1 MKKII
6 ILILLVLTMTAC
18 TSPVVQV
25 IEKSA
30 SVQTTLATEA
40 TYSIV
45 LQHVGV
51 VQSDQ
56 IKKYSFKTSGY
67 LQSLNVAVS
76 DKVAPGDTLA
86 SVDTT
91 DIGFQMDAAKNQMDA
106 AYAQYQK
113 ALKGA
118 SREEINAASLN
129 VEKAKSVFDFH
140 EKNYSDMISLHKE
153 GVISSS
159 TLEEAALAL
168 SISEKDY
175 LQSLE
180 VLSQAEQG
188 AGSEDEQMA
197 LSQYMAAKNGYEAY
211 RSLVEDTV
219 IFSDVFGTVISVLYE
234 ESELVPQGYPV
245 IVVASNKLVI
255 ETGVT
260 LKDITK
266 IKLDTPIVVRV
277 NDVKYDGRINGI
289 SPVPDKNQLTYRI
302 SVEIEGVTEGVSIG
316 SIAYIDFIVAESTGI
331 WLDITNVSNDGE
343 DFVFV
348 VENERVVRKNIKVLA
363 IYENKVLVE
372 GLNINDEI
380 IIKGLDNIR
389 IGYKVIVVE

>member
-1 MKKII
+1 MKKIV
-6 ILILLVLTMTAC
+6 ILILLVLVMTAC
-18 TSPVVQV
+18 TTPIVQE

-30 SVQTTLATEA
+30 SVQTTLAVEN
-40 TYSIV
+40 TYSRI
-45 LQHVGV
+45 LKHVGV
-51 VQSDQ
+51 VQTDQ

-91 DIGFQMDAAKNQMDA
+91 DIGFQMAAAKNQMDA

-118 SREEINAASLN
+118 SLEEINAASLN
-129 VEKAKSVFDFH
+129 VEKAKSVFDYQ
-140 EKNYSDMISLHKE
+140 EKNYNDMISLHKE

-175 LQSLE
+175 QQSLE
-180 VLSQAEQG
+180 MLSQAEQG

-245 IVVASNKLVI
+245 VVVASNKLSI

-260 LKDITK
+260 LKDMAE
-266 IKLDTPIVVRV
+266 IKLNTPTIVKV
-277 NDVKYDGRINGI
+277 NDVSYDGRINAI
-289 SPVPDKNQLTYRI
+289 SPVPDQNQLTYNI
-302 SVEIEGVTEGVSIG
+302 SVEIDGVSEGVMIG
-316 SIAYIDFIVAESTGI
+316 SIAYIDFIVGESTGI

-343 DFVFV
+343 DFVYV
-348 VENERVVRKNIKVLA
+348 VENERVVRKNIKILA
-363 IYENKVLVE
+363 IYENKILAE
-372 GLNINDEI
+372 GLDLNDEI

-389 IGYKVIVVE
+389 VGYKVTVVE

>member
-1 MKKII
+1 MKKIV
-6 ILILLVLTMTAC
+6 ILILLVLVMTAC
-18 TSPVVQV
+18 TTPIVQE

-30 SVQTTLATEA
+30 SVQTTLAVEN
-40 TYSIV
+40 TYSRI
-45 LQHVGV
+45 LKHVGV
-51 VQSDQ
+51 VQTDQ

-91 DIGFQMDAAKNQMDA
+91 DIGFQMAAAKNQMDA

-129 VEKAKSVFDFH
+129 VEKAKSVFDYQ
-140 EKNYSDMISLHKE
+140 EKNYNDMISLHKE

-175 LQSLE
+175 QQSLE
-180 VLSQAEQG
+180 MLSQAEQG

-245 IVVASNKLVI
+245 VVVASNKLSI

-260 LKDITK
+260 LKDMAE
-266 IKLDTPIVVRV
+266 IKLNTPTIVKV
-277 NDVKYDGRINGI
+277 NDVSYDGRINAI
-289 SPVPDKNQLTYRI
+289 SPVPDQNQLTYNI
-302 SVEIEGVTEGVSIG
+302 SVEIDGVSEGVTIG
-316 SIAYIDFIVAESTGI
+316 SIAYIDFIVGESTGI

-343 DFVFV
+343 DFVYV
-348 VENERVVRKNIKVLA
+348 VENERVVRKNIKILA
-363 IYENKVLVE
+363 IYENKILAE
-372 GLNINDEI
+372 GLDLNDEI

-389 IGYKVIVVE
+389 VGYKVTVVE

>member
-6 ILILLVLTMTAC
+6 ILILLVLIMTAC
-18 TSPVVQV
+18 ASPVVQE
-25 IEKSA
+25 IEKSV
-30 SVQTTLATEA
+30 SVQTTLAAEA
-40 TYSIV
+40 TYSFV

-91 DIGFQMDAAKNQMDA
+91 DIGFQMAAAKNQMDA

-118 SREEINAASLN
+118 SREEINAAALN
-129 VEKAKSVFDFH
+129 VEKAKSVFDFQ

-175 LQSLE
+175 LQTLE

-197 LSQYMAAKNGYEAY
+197 LSHYLASKNGYEAY

-245 IVVASNKLVI
+245 VVVASNKLVI
-255 ETGVT
+255 ETGVA

-266 IKLDTPIVVRV
+266 IKLDTPVVVKV
-277 NDVKYDGRINGI
+277 NNVKYDANINAI
-289 SPVPDKNQLTYRI
+289 SPVPDQNQLTYRI
-302 SVEIEGVTEGVSIG
+302 SVEIEGVTEGVAIG
-316 SIAYIDFIVAESTGI
+316 SIAYIDFIVGERTGI

-348 VENERVVRKNIKVLA
+348 VENERVVRKNIDVVA
-363 IYENKVLVE
+363 IFENKVLVE

-380 IIKGLDNIR
+380 IVKGLDNIR
-389 IGYKVIVVE
+389 IGYKVTVVE

>member
-1 MKKII
+1 MKKIM
-6 ILILLVLTMTAC
+6 ILILFVMIITAC
-18 TSPVVQV
+18 TTPVVQE
-25 IEKSA
+25 IEKPVT
-30 SVQTTLATEA
+30 VQTILAAED
-40 TYSIV
+40 TYSRI
-45 LQHVGV
+45 LKNVGV

-67 LQSLNVAVS
+67 LQSLSVAVS

-91 DIGFQMDAAKNQMDA
+91 DIGYQMAAAKNQMDA

-129 VEKAKSVFDFH
+129 VEKAKSLFDFH
-140 EKNYSDMISLHKE
+140 EKNYNDMISLHKE

-180 VLSQAEQG
+180 VLSKAEQG

-197 LSQYMAAKNGYEAY
+197 LSQYLASKNGYEAY
-211 RSLVEDTV
+211 KSLVEDTI
-219 IFSDVFGTVISVLYE
+219 IFSDGFGTVISILYE

-245 IVVASNKLVI
+245 VVVASNKLVI

-260 LKDITK
+260 LKDVNE
-266 IKLDTPIVVRV
+266 IKLDTPTIVRINGVR
-277 NDVKYDGRINGI
+277 YDGRIKAI
-289 SPVPDKNQLTYRI
+289 SPIPDQNQLTYKV
-302 SVEIEGVTEGVSIG
+302 SVEIDDATEGISIG
-316 SIAYIDFIVAESTGI
+316 SIAYI
-331 WLDITNVSNDGE
+331 
-343 DFVFV
+343 
-348 VENERVVRKNIKVLA
+348 
-363 IYENKVLVE
+363 
-372 GLNINDEI
+372 
-380 IIKGLDNIR
+380 
-389 IGYKVIVVE
+389 